1 MFDQYGMHMPSD
13 RLLKHRQTKIYNKA
27 IERQIRQIYVNMA
40 ERYKYIEFIMYGGER
55 EAMA

>member
-1 MFDQYGMHMPSD
+1 MHVPAD
-13 RLLKHRQTKIYNKA
+13 RLLNHRQTERHNKA
-27 IERQIRQIYVNMA
+27 TEKRITQIYVNMA